1 MPTKEQRKLELF
13 SDLITQIE
21 RDTQA
26 KDTTIYP
33 FHEWVLNEKIILD
46 GREFSFGKHEYLIEP
61 YKDDHPFQ
69 VEIKAT
75 QLGLTSKALLR
86 VVYGC
91 RYGNYRGILYL
102 FPSRTDVTDLSKGRL
117 TPLIEDNPENI
128 GRWIMETDSA
138 NIKKIWNSFL
148 YLRGMK
154 SKIGLKCHDN
164 KTEVLTKRGWL
175 LFKDCTMQDEFATRS
190 PSKVFMWQ
198 KPIELY
204 QYHYNGK
211 MILFKANGFDAC
223 VTPNHRM
230 LVTSNQKDIE
240 WFDLAENIKP
250 RKDIAIIRTCDKW
263 VGEYPDFIT
272 VDGRESFGMKRF
284 ITIKGNKLNS
294 AWESFGRKEDRK
306 INLKDFVAFLGIYAA
321 EGSCEGVASGIRKFG
336 RVTVSQEV
344 KSKHYNDIKNLLF
357 KINSNFKY
365 SGHSFRVGDMGL
377 ADIVFPLGDKY
388 TKQLPQWVLNLPA
401 KYLEILWEWAL
412 KGDGH
417 VNKKGYRTYATV
429 SPVLAGQMQEILQ
442 KCGRSASILKQKRG
456 SSFIK
461 GREIKSY
468 SQLYLVS
475 ERKSKIS
482 IVPNRKYIDY
492 TDNVYCA
499 SVPNSTL
506 YTRRNGYAMWSGNSV
521 PIDFEVFD
529 ELDEAPQNAV
539 DMALERM
546 AHSDTGHQLYLSNPT
561 LPDYGIDALF
571 QLTDQQYFLLKCR
584 HCNEYNN
591 LVDTFPDCLGIVKG
605 QTLRICKKCGK
616 ELDPAY
622 GEWVAKRPSITEK
635 RGRQYSQLYSQM
647 KASSPESILNKFL
660 TTTNLTDF
668 WNLKIGIAYVDA
680 KNRLSREQ
688 VFDCCGDQ
696 GMLSESSKGCFMGV
710 DQGSNLHFVIGR
722 SHDTRKGEIVH
733 IGHLKG
739 NNTENKND
747 DSGWRQL
754 DEFMK
759 RFKIMRCV
767 VDAQPNTK
775 LAREFSERFP
785 GRVFLCYYSDS
796 FKGNYRWDEEKMV
809 VHANR
814 TESLDASHMEISQVN
829 VLLPRRSEVVDEF
842 ADHMHNVAKKLI
854 VDEETGSQKYQ
865 YFRLGEDHWRHAY
878 NYEKMARD
886 ESPELMF
893 PDL

>member
-1 MPTKEQRKLELF
+1 
-13 SDLITQIE
+13 
-21 RDTQA
+21 
-26 KDTTIYP
+26 
-33 FHEWVLNEKIILD
+33 
-46 GREFSFGKHEYLIEP
+46 
-61 YKDDHPFQ
+61 

-294 AWESFGRKEDRK
+294 AWGSFGRKEDRK

-722 SHDTRKGEIVH
+722 GHDTRKGEIVH

>member
-46 GREFSFGKHEYLIEP
+46 GREFSFEKHEYLIEP

-128 GRWIMETDSA
+128 GRWIQETDSA

-154 SKIGLKCHDN
+154 SRIGLKCHDD

-175 LFKDCTMQDEFATRS
+175 LFKDITLNDFVFYKQQFGKPRWK
-190 PSKVFMWQ
+190 KVRIIH
-198 KPIELY
+198 KY
-204 QYHYNGK
+204 KHTGK
-211 MILFKANGFDAC
+211 MYSYESSDVDFC
-223 VTPNHRM
+223 VTGNHRLWLKTSDNFAM
-230 LVTSNQKDIE
+230 LE
-240 WFDLAENIKP
+240 AENV
-250 RKDIAIIRTCDKW
+250 TN
-263 VGEYPDFIT
+263 
-272 VDGRESFGMKRF
+272 ESIYEVFTDEAFTK
-284 ITIKGNKLNS
+284 TNKLPK
-294 AWESFGRKEDRK
+294 AKLIDYDSFVYCVS
-306 INLKDFVAFLGIYAA
+306 ING
-321 EGSCEGVASGIRKFG
+321 G
-336 RVTVSQEV
+336 
-344 KSKHYNDIKNLLF
+344 LLF
-357 KINSNFKY
+357 
-365 SGHSFRVGDMGL
+365 
-377 ADIVFPLGDKY
+377 
-388 TKQLPQWVLNLPA
+388 
-401 KYLEILWEWAL
+401 
-412 KGDGH
+412 
-417 VNKKGYRTYATV
+417 
-429 SPVLAGQMQEILQ
+429 
-442 KCGRSASILKQKRG
+442 
-456 SSFIK
+456 
-461 GREIKSY
+461 
-468 SQLYLVS
+468 
-475 ERKSKIS
+475 
-482 IVPNRKYIDY
+482 
-492 TDNVYCA
+492 
-499 SVPNSTL
+499 
-506 YTRRNGYAMWSGNSV
+506 TRRNGKTVWSGNSV

-539 DMALERM
+539 DMAQERM
-546 AHSDTGHQLYLSNPT
+546 AHSDVGHQLYLSNPT
-561 LPDYGIDALF
+561 LPDYGIDKLF
-571 QLTDQQYFLLKCR
+571 QQTDQQYFLLKCR

-842 ADHMHNVAKKLI
+842 ADHLHNVAKKLI